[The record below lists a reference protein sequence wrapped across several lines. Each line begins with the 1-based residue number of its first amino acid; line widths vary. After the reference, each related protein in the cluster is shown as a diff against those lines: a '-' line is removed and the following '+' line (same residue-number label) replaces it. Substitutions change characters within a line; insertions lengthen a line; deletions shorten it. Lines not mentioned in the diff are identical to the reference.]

1 MIEKQFKV
9 TAIKDGTVI
18 DHVPSKQLFKVIEIL
33 GLENYSNQITFGMNL
48 ESKKL
53 GNKAIIKIAD
63 RFFEDDDINRIAL
76 IAPQAK
82 LNIIRNYTVVEKRTV
97 TVPDKITG
105 IAKCVNP
112 LCVTNHQPIETRFTV
127 QPADARLELTCCY
140 CEKTTDSRSLKI
152 SRKRRGYAAPPARRP
167 KFCVGFMLM

>member
-1 MIEKQFKV
+1 MANDKEFKV

-33 GLENYSNQITFGMNL
+33 GLENYTNQITFGMNL

-63 RFFEDDDINRIAL
+63 RFFEDDEINRIAL

-82 LNIIRNYTVVEKRTV
+82 LNIIRDYKVVEKRRV
-97 TVPDKITG
+97 TIPETIVG

-112 LCVTNHQPIETRFTV
+112 LCITNHQPIKTHFTA
-127 QPADARLELTCCY
+127 QLTGNGMLLTCRY
-140 CEKTTDSRSLKI
+140 CEKTTDNQTLKI
-152 SRKRRGYAAPPARRP
+152 ISKNE
-167 KFCVGFMLM
+167 